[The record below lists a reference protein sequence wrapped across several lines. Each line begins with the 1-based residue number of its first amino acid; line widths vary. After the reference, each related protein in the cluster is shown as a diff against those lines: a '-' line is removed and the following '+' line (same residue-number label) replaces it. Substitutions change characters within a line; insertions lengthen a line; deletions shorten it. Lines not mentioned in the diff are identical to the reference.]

1 VSLNSDN
8 AYVSGV
14 TLSLRNNGQAVY
26 KNMNANGNEN
36 LMFKYSPTK
45 HKTVL
50 IFRKNSPKGEI
61 IGSIQLNE
69 KGNPQFNNP
78 KNQYAKLKIKKI
90 EEPFD
95 LYIQAKNPSLK
106 TKNKS
111 SSNAIIASLHW
122 FSFVPELPGK
132 NQKGFAKIENALN
145 TLLNNPEN
153 LTPIMVENKD
163 FMKRKTHLFDRGS
176 SLSKKE
182 EVTAGVPNTLN
193 PWKEEWEKN
202 RLGLAK
208 WLVSEENPLT
218 SRTIVNRIWYQ
229 IFGKGLVLTLED
241 LGTQSEPPTHPALLD
256 WLATDFITSKQ
267 WSLKAF
273 IKMVLLSATY
283 KQSSVIEKTK
293 FAIDPQNL
301 YYSRGPKL
309 RLSAEEIRDQALYV
323 SNLLSEKKYGPGVMP
338 PQPEGIWEHAYLG
351 NLWKESKGEDRYR
364 RGIYTYLKR
373 TSPYPSL
380 ISFDAGSREICL
392 IRRSPSNTPLQA
404 LVTLNDP
411 VFLEAAF
418 QLASSQIEEPVDKA
432 IQNMYRKALYKDI
445 DPEALNLLETLFNE
459 AYQDFDQTSEK
470 LQNFFNQESVID
482 KKLASLA
489 IIANAIMNLD
499 EFLTHG

>member
-1 VSLNSDN
+1 
-8 AYVSGV
+8 
-14 TLSLRNNGQAVY
+14 
-26 KNMNANGNEN
+26 
-36 LMFKYSPTK
+36 
-45 HKTVL
+45 
-50 IFRKNSPKGEI
+50 
-61 IGSIQLNE
+61 
-69 KGNPQFNNP
+69 
-78 KNQYAKLKIKKI
+78 
-90 EEPFD
+90 
-95 LYIQAKNPSLK
+95 
-106 TKNKS
+106 
-111 SSNAIIASLHW
+111 
-122 FSFVPELPGK
+122 
-132 NQKGFAKIENALN
+132 
-145 TLLNNPEN
+145 
-153 LTPIMVENKD
+153 
-163 FMKRKTHLFDRGS
+163 
-176 SLSKKE
+176 
-182 EVTAGVPNTLN
+182 
-193 PWKEEWEKN
+193 
-202 RLGLAK
+202 
-208 WLVSEENPLT
+208 
-218 SRTIVNRIWYQ
+218 
-229 IFGKGLVLTLED
+229 LTLED

-283 KQSSVIEKTK
+283 RQSSVIEETK

-323 SNLLSEKKYGPGVMP
+323 SNLLSKKKYGPGVMP

-380 ISFDAGSREICL
+380 ISFDAGSREVCL

-432 IQNMYRKALYKDI
+432 IQNMYRKALYEDI

-459 AYQDFDQTSEK
+459 AYQDFDQTPEK
-470 LQNFFNQESVID
+470 LQNFFNQETAID